1 MEINE
6 GTSKSND
13 DIIQAFE
20 VFNNVFGN
28 ISNEQFV
35 NKHYNNPERLNKA
48 IYYMKENGK
57 MIGINGFMGCV
68 LHNKILLLE
77 LHKVVT
83 RLYWMNIEER
93 EFLQRLYLLQ
103 RMD

>member
-35 NKHYNNPERLNKA
+35 NKHYIHP
-48 IYYMKENGK
+48 IQP
-57 MIGINGFMGCV
+57 C
-68 LHNKILLLE
+68 HNF
-77 LHKVVT
+77 VQ
-83 RLYWMNIEER
+83 
-93 EFLQRLYLLQ
+93 F
-103 RMD
+103 